1 MAEDASQ
8 TSAAPWA
15 HKKEGTDMPA
25 QTPEECDLLLFQV
38 IDTGDLAQLRQ
49 FGDSEKN
56 LRSHFSRF
64 VSVWPPEASL
74 TRNYTA
80 LPVAIPM

>member
-1 MAEDASQ
+1 MWDSREKGEPDVR
-8 TSAAPWA
+8 TLTRRDFV
-15 HKKEGTDMPA
+15 KGT
-25 QTPEECDLLLFQV
+25 
-38 IDTGDLAQLRQ
+38 LAGGLALTQLRQ